1 MCRGHGDR
9 FGCGYCPSRYE
20 HWDSYRP
27 DSRCRVSPPP
37 WPVVVVGPTTDWDVG
52 TADGAVPYD
61 DDFDPITTES
71 DHDEVT
77 AVAPDGADLEPTSLD
92 LASTRGGDTTTTMPV
107 GTGRMIDGVSDGGVG
122 TDDFADEVLSDDD
135 AVDFD
140 PHSAWGGDDEVTAAL
155 PRVNGADLEPT
166 SPDLTST
173 RDSDTA
179 AAMPAGTGRM
189 VDDVSD
195 GGFGTDYFADE
206 VLSDD
211 EVDFD
216 PNSAWGRGGEVTAAL
231 PDGAPAA
238 TITVAT
244 TGAKRK
250 QRPKRSHPGQNA
262 RKHQRRRPSVMHDS
276 APGTDTGS
284 ASGSPTMRRAGRGR
298 RVGGGWR
305 CG

>member
-1 MCRGHGDR
+1 M
-9 FGCGYCPSRYE
+9 
-20 HWDSYRP
+20 
-27 DSRCRVSPPP
+27 
-37 WPVVVVGPTTDWDVG
+37 
-52 TADGAVPYD
+52 
-61 DDFDPITTES
+61 
-71 DHDEVT
+71 
-77 AVAPDGADLEPTSLD
+77 
-92 LASTRGGDTTTTMPV
+92 
-107 GTGRMIDGVSDGGVG
+107 
-122 TDDFADEVLSDDD
+122 
-135 AVDFD
+135 
-140 PHSAWGGDDEVTAAL
+140 
-155 PRVNGADLEPT
+155 
-166 SPDLTST
+166 TST

-284 ASGSPTMRRAGRGR
+284 GVRQSDDT
-298 RVGGGWR
+298 
-305 CG
+305 